1 MESLPTKSTNVE
13 KCRVHL
19 EDGLPVWHAG
29 APPVEREGVNT
40 RISFSLE
47 MPFNQN
53 LSTSLL
59 RLNPLGP
66 RVDHGSHT
74 VRSNLGPLGVM
85 APNQRLINDQMIKCS
100 TLLRNRTSAYWAG
113 YIGETSQRHE

>member
-40 RISFSLE
+40 RISFSIQTA
-47 MPFNQN
+47 FNQN

-66 RVDHGSHT
+66 LVDHGSHT
-74 VRSNLGPLGVM
+74 VRSNLGPFGVI
-85 APNQRLINDQMIKCS
+85 APNRKLINDQIMF
-100 TLLRNRTSAYWAG
+100 
-113 YIGETSQRHE
+113 YIIVKSNVFILVRIQR